1 MKTFVKLNKN
11 EMKMVMGGET
21 EPESVIGGEEDTAGK
36 YPKIE
41 ACVGK
46 AHGDSCIFT
55 YKNYNYSTT
64 VHKYHIAL
72 IQHKWCN
79 KHLCF

>member
-1 MKTFVKLNKN
+1 MENFLRLNKN

-55 YKNYNYSTT
+55 YKNYNYSGKCTS
-64 VHKYHIAL
+64 HIASERYCSTL
-72 IQHKWCN
+72 
-79 KHLCF
+79 L